1 MMDVRWRIYGAAGK
15 WEMAVEVAGVVMKML
30 PARKATIMYALA
42 AVACRLKWV
51 EEARR
56 WLGEAMT
63 LGGKEMKLRALDD
76 PGLKW
81 VG

>member
-1 MMDVRWRIYGAAGK
+1 
-15 WEMAVEVAGVVMKML
+15 MAVEVAGAVMKML
-30 PARKATIMYALA
+30 PARKAAIMYDLA
-42 AVACRLKWV
+42 VLACRLKRV

-76 PGLKW
+76 PGLKAVW
-81 VG
+81 